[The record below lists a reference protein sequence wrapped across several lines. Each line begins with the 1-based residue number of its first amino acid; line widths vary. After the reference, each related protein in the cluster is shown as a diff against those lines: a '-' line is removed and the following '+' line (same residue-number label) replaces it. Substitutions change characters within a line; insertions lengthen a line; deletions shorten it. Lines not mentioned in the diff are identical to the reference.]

1 MESTEYLIAA
11 IKKEEG
17 FRSLAYRDEAD
28 VWTVGYGTTFGIKQD
43 DKMDEPTADMRLRAF
58 VRMIEA
64 ALAANL
70 PRDVKQNEFDAL
82 VSLAYN
88 VGIGAVLN
96 STLLK
101 KYKAGKKAAATAQFA
116 RWNKVTID
124 GRKVVSRGLASRRTN
139 EAIMF
144 AGDD

>member
-1 MESTEYLIAA
+1 MKATEDLISA

-28 VWTVGYGTTFGIKQD
+28 VWTVGYGTTEGINQN
-43 DKMDEPTADMRLRAF
+43 DKMDEPNANMRLRAF
-58 VRMIEA
+58 VYKIEV
-64 ALAANL
+64 ALSMNL
-70 PRDVKQNEFDAL
+70 PHNCKPHEFDAL

-96 STLLK
+96 STLMK
-101 KYKAGKKAAATAQFA
+101 KYKAGKKASATAQFA
-116 RWNKVTID
+116 RWNKVTVG